1 MIKSLLAYF
10 LVFLSFSITC
20 SAQGDSLSIKLKNG
34 EIVNIALEQIQK
46 IQFEDAVGVDEKG
59 NSNKLQILG
68 NYPNPVQDETN
79 IEFEIPSNG
88 NVMVVIYDSE
98 GKIVQQLECLNCNAG
113 KNTLSWN
120 CTNKDNTKVNSGI
133 YYYEVHYNN
142 EIQSKKMIIIK

>member
-1 MIKSLLAYF
+1 M
-10 LVFLSFSITC
+10 
-20 SAQGDSLSIKLKNG
+20 
-34 EIVNIALEQIQK
+34 
-46 IQFEDAVGVDEKG
+46 DEKG
-59 NSNKLQILG
+59 NSNKLQNLG

-79 IEFEIPSNG
+79 IEFEIPNNG

-98 GKIVQQLECLNCNAG
+98 GKIVRQLECLNCNAG

-142 EIQSKKMIIIK
+142 EIQSKKMTIIK